1 MLVSFP
7 FTSMRTFVL
16 GSSFSGPIN
25 ALESVG
31 RCLTMVFMTSL
42 NDIVLSKFS
51 VIMFFFDAARRDP
64 KNLTVM
70 NTAKVT
76 SHALYGYYH
85 RYVVDV
91 GACGSSK
98 YQVVKP

>member
-1 MLVSFP
+1 
-7 FTSMRTFVL
+7 
-16 GSSFSGPIN
+16 
-25 ALESVG
+25 
-31 RCLTMVFMTSL
+31 
-42 NDIVLSKFS
+42 

-70 NTAKVT
+70 NTAEVT